1 MLNARKIED
10 VLHAECSEMIHIP
23 GDNFHQK
30 IKPTTHGIT
39 FGNVRLIF
47 NTLVEV
53 VAA

>member
-10 VLHAECSEMIHIP
+10 VLHAECSKMIDIP
-23 GDNFHQK
+23 DDNFHQK
-30 IKPTTHGIT
+30 IKPTAHGIT

-53 VAA
+53 MSA